1 MNVQGI
7 LQAKGADVVTI
18 RPDAT
23 VAELVAGLN
32 GERIGAMVVS
42 EDGEGVDGIVSERD
56 VVRALAALGS
66 RAVEQRVAEIMTRS
80 VRTCAPTDGV
90 KSLMEL
96 MTTHRIRHVPVVA
109 DGRLVGIVSIGDV
122 VKNRLD
128 EMATEVS
135 VLREAYLGAR

>member
-7 LQAKGADVVTI
+7 LQAKGASVVTI

-23 VAELVAGLN
+23 VAELVAGLR

-42 EDGEGVDGIVSERD
+42 QDGERVDGIVSERD
-56 VVRALAALGS
+56 VVRALAAVGS
-66 RAVEQRVAEIMTRS
+66 RAVEQRVVDIMTRS
-80 VRTCAPTDGV
+80 VRTCAPTDTV

-96 MTTHRIRHVPVVA
+96 MTLHRIRHVPVVA

-122 VKNRLD
+122 VKTRLD
-128 EMATEVS
+128 EMATEAS
-135 VLREAYLGAR
+135 VLRGAYLGRR